1 MANVKFVNAAGK
13 YQDDT
18 ARHDLIHYITQS
30 KKTPNHIVSFSHGEI
45 SLAADQMTQTTQSF
59 GKDQGVRIYHFIIT
73 FAPGD
78 INGMEYAIY
87 AANEITRL
95 IGQRHEIVYAVHE
108 DTQIPHIHFA
118 FNPVSFVDGYKYH
131 GGKQEF
137 KELMDMLRGVMKFI
151 GVFTF
156 YNVKYMTDSKNPHE

>member
-13 YQDDT
+13 YHDDT
-18 ARHDLIHYITQS
+18 ARHDLIHYMTQR
-30 KKTPNHIVSFSHGEI
+30 KKIPNHIVGFSHGDI
-45 SLAADQMTQTTQSF
+45 SNAADQMTQTARSF

-78 INGMEYAIY
+78 VNGMDYILY

-95 IGQRHEIVYAVHE
+95 LGQRHEVAYAVHE
-108 DTQIPHIHFA
+108 DTRIPHIHFA
-118 FNPVSFVDGYKYH
+118 FNPVSFVDGHKYH
-131 GGKQEF
+131 GGKEEF
-137 KELMDMLRGVMKFI
+137 KELMDMLRGVMRFI

-156 YNVKYMTDSKNPHE
+156 YRVKYVTDRANPYE

>member
-18 ARHDLIHYITQS
+18 ARHDLIHYITQR
-30 KKTPNHIVSFSHGEI
+30 KKTHNHIVSLSHGDI
-45 SLAADQMTQTTQSF
+45 SLAANQMTQTAQSF

-78 INGMEYAIY
+78 INGMEYVIY

-118 FNPVSFVDGYKYH
+118 FNPVSYVDGYKYH
-131 GGKQEF
+131 GGKEEF
-137 KELMDMLRGVMKFI
+137 KEIMNILRRVMNFI
-151 GVFTF
+151 GAFKF
-156 YNVKYMTDSKNPHE
+156 YRVRHVVDNVNNNE